1 MAEQFPA
8 LTGHDSVDEK
18 TSKATNPE
26 SGNRVESQWRPPSVK
41 GETTMKS
48 SLRLAPALVLVLSLP
63 LALAGCG
70 SNTGDRALTGA
81 GIGAATGASIG
92 AITPLSILPATLIG
106 AGVGAAIGGLTSA
119 DEIDLG
125 KPLWD

>member
-1 MAEQFPA
+1 MI
-8 LTGHDSVDEK
+8 
-18 TSKATNPE
+18 
-26 SGNRVESQWRPPSVK
+26 
-41 GETTMKS
+41 S
-48 SLRLAPALVLVLSLP
+48 SLRLAPAMALVLSL
-63 LALAGCG
+63 AACG

-125 KPLWD
+125 KPIWE

>member
-1 MAEQFPA
+1 M
-8 LTGHDSVDEK
+8 T
-18 TSKATNPE
+18 
-26 SGNRVESQWRPPSVK
+26 
-41 GETTMKS
+41 S
-48 SLRLAPALVLVLSLP
+48 SLRLAPALVLALSLP
-63 LALAGCG
+63 VLLTACG
-70 SNTGDRALTGA
+70 TNTGDRALTGA